1 MWRLVRVIGSIF
13 LMSLLLVCSFGCAPK
28 QKVAKSTG
36 VESSTPKEQGRAI
49 VVDKVGFVPFSTK
62 IEDPGYYVVA
72 RTTNNEASYGAIDSS
87 ITATLYGTS
96 GAVIGSAT
104 YHMATMYPKHQGWL
118 VTPNTLGK
126 GAGTPS
132 RAEVK
137 VNVGSWKKM
146 SPDDAPKIDVVQKQY
161 LPAGYGSSKITGVFR
176 YSNHQGNRDVLVSG
190 LLLNTNGDA
199 ILVGDTVV
207 NGVGT
212 SDQPFEIQLN
222 DEASS
227 VADIALTF
235 VPQ

>member
-1 MWRLVRVIGSIF
+1 
-13 LMSLLLVCSFGCAPK
+13 
-28 QKVAKSTG
+28 
-36 VESSTPKEQGRAI
+36 
-49 VVDKVGFVPFSTK
+49 
-62 IEDPGYYVVA
+62 
-72 RTTNNEASYGAIDSS
+72 
-87 ITATLYGTS
+87 
-96 GAVIGSAT
+96 
-104 YHMATMYPKHQGWL
+104 
-118 VTPNTLGK
+118 
-126 GAGTPS
+126 
-132 RAEVK
+132 
-137 VNVGSWKKM
+137 M

-161 LPAGYGSSKITGVFR
+161 FPAGYGSSKITGVFR